1 MAELDEKLN
10 ALLSDPNSMAQIMQ
24 MAQQLSATMGGG
36 SASPSPP
43 TAAAPPAAPT
53 TQTAPQ
59 APAPSL
65 PGGIDPQVVARFLP
79 LLQEYSRS
87 SSQTMQLLYALR
99 PFLKESK
106 QDKVERAARLARL
119 IHLGK
124 KFLMDWGGRPC
135 ITATSAATAAPT
147 PASARRTRR
156 CRRRSRSVHLSR
168 RSIRLLPRLPGRRKH
183 RPCKRLRLMS
193 RPAVLRRL
201 RRSGG
206 CSTACWRSCTFRI
219 LMRETSSC

>member
-24 MAQQLSATMGGG
+24 MAQQLSATMGG

-43 TAAAPPAAPT
+43 AAPT
-53 TQTAPQ
+53 AQTASQ

-124 KFLMDWGGRPC
+124 KFLMDWGDGH
-135 ITATSAATAAPT
+135 
-147 PASARRTRR
+147 
-156 CRRRSRSVHLSR
+156 V
-168 RSIRLLPRLPGRRKH
+168 
-183 RPCKRLRLMS
+183 
-193 RPAVLRRL
+193 
-201 RRSGG
+201 
-206 CSTACWRSCTFRI
+206 
-219 LMRETSSC
+219 

>member
-24 MAQQLSATMGGG
+24 MAQQLSATMGG

-53 TQTAPQ
+53 AQTASQ

-79 LLQEYSRS
+79 LLQEYSR
-87 SSQTMQLLYALR
+87 QTMQLLYALR

-106 QDKVERAARLARL
+106 QDKVEQAARLARL

-124 KFLMDWGGRPC
+124 KFLMDWGDGH
-135 ITATSAATAAPT
+135 
-147 PASARRTRR
+147 
-156 CRRRSRSVHLSR
+156 V
-168 RSIRLLPRLPGRRKH
+168 
-183 RPCKRLRLMS
+183 
-193 RPAVLRRL
+193 
-201 RRSGG
+201 
-206 CSTACWRSCTFRI
+206 
-219 LMRETSSC
+219 